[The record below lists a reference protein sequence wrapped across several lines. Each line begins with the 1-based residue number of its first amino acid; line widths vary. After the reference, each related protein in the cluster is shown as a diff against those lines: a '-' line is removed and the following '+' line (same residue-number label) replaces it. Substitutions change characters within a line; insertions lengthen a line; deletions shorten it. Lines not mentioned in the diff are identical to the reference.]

1 MLWHQRIDFK
11 IREMKNIKNTVM
23 VIVAFLSVNLIQAQ
37 EKPVSELKAAARYTN
52 KSVEL
57 RFFPDRKKTL
67 DLGLQS
73 GFIVE
78 RADGTSSN
86 FVEIARTKPFSK
98 EEWGALLQ
106 RTTNEEEKIQL
117 EISQDFYIASQEKNG
132 GNLDFTAGIANLKQQ
147 KADEDFQFMVSILT
161 SIKNP
166 EAAKGLGLSYI
177 DESALAGKTYGY
189 RIKIVADSQ
198 VYEIKSIPVTI
209 QTTIDSNQYEN
220 KVYIKTGDTQ
230 LGFVWED
237 HPGLS
242 GVDIERSI
250 NGIHKKLN
258 NAPIYTV
265 RGKTYEGI
273 KRNGFSEDSL
283 VNYQKYTYRFYG
295 QTIFGERIKFA
306 EVTGMPRDLTAP
318 QKPFLKQPKHA
329 KPDEVHIEWEM
340 NLPIENDFKG
350 FAISRSEKSDGYF
363 SLINDKLLPSSA
375 RKFIDRSFI
384 KGQSNYYLIQALDTA
399 NNISSSFPISVT
411 LIDSIPPTKPI
422 FIDGKIDSLGVVTLN
437 IQKNRETDLMGYR
450 LYRSNSPKHEFSVIK
465 EGFLSLDSLKNKIQT
480 TFLDTVTLKSLTP
493 YIYYRTEA
501 LDFNHNTS
509 IFSDIL
515 KVKRPDKIPPA
526 TPVFKKV
533 KVGEDFVELGFSLSK
548 SSDVKQQQLYRKLNL
563 KGKWEQLAILQNDQK
578 KYIDKKVEK
587 GTKYYYSLQA
597 IDDSNNK
604 SEFAIPVMGKP
615 YDTGVRPPAE
625 NVRIRKD
632 KNEIILTWKYKF
644 QNTETLYII
653 YKQNKNGDLVQY
665 KNTKKLTFKESASG
679 KPVGYAVSVMTK
691 DGGKSKVSAVVSV
704 NK

>member
-1 MLWHQRIDFK
+1 MVWHQHIDFK
-11 IREMKNIKNTVM
+11 MREMKNIKNIVL
-23 VIVAFLSVNLIQAQ
+23 VIIAFLSVNLIQAQ
-37 EKPVSELKAAARYTN
+37 EKPVSQLKAAARYTN
-52 KSVEL
+52 NGVEL

-86 FVEIARTKPFSK
+86 FVEIARTKPFS
-98 EEWGALLQ
+98 EEQWAVLLQ
-106 RTTNEEEKIQL
+106 RTTNEEEKNQL
-117 EISQDFYIASQEKNG
+117 EISQDFYIAGQEKNG
-132 GNLDFTAGIANLKQQ
+132 GKLDFTAGIADLKQQ

-177 DESALAGKTYGY
+177 DESALAGKTYSY

-198 VYEIKSIPVTI
+198 VYEIKSVPVTI
-209 QTTIDSNQYEN
+209 QTTIDNNQYEN

-237 HPGLS
+237 HPSLS
-242 GVDIERSI
+242 GVDIERII
-250 NGIHKKLN
+250 NGINKKLN

-265 RGKTYEGI
+265 RGKTYEGV

-295 QTIFGERIKFA
+295 QTIFGERVKFA

-363 SLINDKLLPSSA
+363 SLINDKLLPGSA

-384 KGQSNYYLIQALDTA
+384 KGQNNYYLIQALDTA

-411 LIDSIPPTKPI
+411 LIDSVPPTKPI
-422 FIDGKIDSLGVVTLN
+422 FIDGKIDSLGVVTVN
-437 IQKNRETDLMGYR
+437 IKRNPESDLMGYR
-450 LYRSNSPKHEFSVIK
+450 LYRSNSPEHEFSAIE
-465 EGFLSLDSLKNKIQT
+465 EGFLSLDSLQNEVKTVFI
-480 TFLDTVTLKSLTP
+480 DSVTLRSLTP

-509 IFSDIL
+509 KFSEIL
-515 KVKRPDKIPPA
+515 KVKRPDKIPPT

-533 KVGEDFVELGFSLSK
+533 KVGEDYVDLEFALSK
-548 SSDVKQQQLYRKLNL
+548 SIDVKEQTLFRKLELKVEWKQLTNL
-563 KGKWEQLAILQNDQK
+563 KNDQT
-578 KYIDKKVEK
+578 KYVDREVEK
-587 GTKYYYSLQA
+587 GTKYYYALQA
-597 IDDSNNK
+597 IDDSDNK
-604 SEFAIPVMGKP
+604 SNFSIPVMGKP
-615 YDTGVRPPAE
+615 YDTGVRPPVE
-625 NVRIRKD
+625 NLKITQDRND
-632 KNEIILTWKYKF
+632 IILSWGYKLLNE
-644 QNTETLYII
+644 NTFFVI
-653 YKQNKNGDLVQY
+653 YKQNKNGDLVQF
-665 KNTKKLTFKESASG
+665 KNTKELTFKDKIET
-679 KPVGYAVSVMTK
+679 KPKGYAIKVFTK
-691 DGGKSKVSAVVSV
+691 DGGQSKISATVILR
-704 NK
+704 